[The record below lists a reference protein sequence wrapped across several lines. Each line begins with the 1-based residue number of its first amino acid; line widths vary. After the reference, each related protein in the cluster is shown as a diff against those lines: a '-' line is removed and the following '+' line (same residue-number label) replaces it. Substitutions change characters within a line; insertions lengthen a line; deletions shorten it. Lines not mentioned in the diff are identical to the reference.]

1 VSTLLKGVAPL
12 GGRRTDVLIDG
23 GVVADL
29 GVGLSG
35 DREIDGDG
43 LVLLPGFVDLHTHL
57 REPGR
62 EDAETIETGSAA
74 AALGGFTAVHAMAN
88 TEPVADTAEIVD
100 QVARLGA
107 QAGLVDVRPVGAV
120 SKGLA
125 GVALAEIGNMARAAS
140 AVRLFSDDGHCVHD
154 ARLMRRALEYVKP
167 FDAAVAQHAQDP
179 RLADEAACAHEGAVS
194 GRLGLPGWP
203 AVAEESI
210 IARDVMLA
218 AHVGSRLHVCH
229 VSTGGAVE
237 VIRWAKQRGVDVTA
251 EVTPHHLWL
260 TCDLLESYD
269 PVFKVNPPLRSSAD
283 VAALRAGLA
292 DGTIDAVATDH
303 APHASHDKDHAFPE
317 AAFGML
323 GLQTALGVVA
333 ETMVATGL
341 LDWAGVADRM
351 SVRPAVIG
359 RLPAH
364 GRPITVGEPANL
376 TLVDPSGSWAVDPQ
390 LLASRSRNTPFAG
403 RTLPA
408 AVVAT
413 FFRGRPTVLDGA
425 LPVSSDGRAR

>member
-1 VSTLLKGVAPL
+1 MSFLLKGARPL
-12 GGRRTDVLIDG
+12 GGAPTDLVIDG
-23 GVVADL
+23 GEIVS
-29 GVGLSG
+29 VGKGGSAE
-35 DREIDGDG
+35 REIDAAG

-62 EDAETIETGSAA
+62 EDTETIATGSAA
-74 AALGGFTAVHAMAN
+74 AARGGFTAVHAMAN
-88 TEPVADTAEIVD
+88 TDPVADTAEIVE
-100 QVARLGA
+100 QVARLGRE
-107 QAGLVDVRPVGAV
+107 AGLVDVRPVGAV

-125 GVALAEIGNMARAAS
+125 GQTLAEIGNMARSSA
-140 AVRLFSDDGHCVHD
+140 AVRLFSDDGHCVAD

-179 RLADEAACAHEGAVS
+179 RLADSAACAHEGELS

-203 AVAEESI
+203 GVAEESI

-218 AHVGSRLHVCH
+218 AHTASRLHVCH
-229 VSTGGAVE
+229 VSTAGSVE
-237 VIRWAKQRGVDVTA
+237 VLRWAKQRGVDVTA
-251 EVTPHHLWL
+251 EVTPHHLL
-260 TCDLLESYD
+260 LACDLLESYD
-269 PVFKVNPPLRSSAD
+269 PVYKVNPPLRPDED

-303 APHASHDKDHAFPE
+303 APHASHDKDHAFAE

-323 GLQTALGVVA
+323 GLETALGVVA
-333 ETMVATGL
+333 AAMVETGL

-351 SVRPAVIG
+351 SVRPARIG
-359 RLPAH
+359 RLAQH
-364 GRPITVGEPANL
+364 GRQIAPGEPANL
-376 TLVDPSGSWAVDPQ
+376 VLVDPSGAWTVDPAR
-390 LLASRSRNTPFAG
+390 LASLSRNTPFAG

-413 FFRGRPTVLDGA
+413 FFRGRATVLDGELA
-425 LPVSSDGRAR
+425 EVLA